1 MKNLI
6 KSRRGIAVEMA
17 IGAMF
22 IMIALS
28 IILFSISGMQ
38 IEHMKSDRDAFYE
51 KMEEYRAL
59 DVLDAVDDIKT
70 GLGLNPNLFNGV
82 ESNSTIDI
90 NGKTYF
96 VSSKNTENN
105 IITYSITK
113 GEIVLI
119 VEVKTTEPFTDEN
132 NQTIITN
139 TYQISKG
146 DNIILT
152 LEIKT
157 TETKDENGQTTTN
170 TITSWRD

>member
-70 GLGLNPNLFNGV
+70 GLGSNPNLFNDV
-82 ESNSTIDI
+82 ESDSTIDI

-105 IITYSITK
+105 IKYSITK
-113 GEIVLI
+113 GEIDLI

-139 TYQISKG
+139 TYEISKG